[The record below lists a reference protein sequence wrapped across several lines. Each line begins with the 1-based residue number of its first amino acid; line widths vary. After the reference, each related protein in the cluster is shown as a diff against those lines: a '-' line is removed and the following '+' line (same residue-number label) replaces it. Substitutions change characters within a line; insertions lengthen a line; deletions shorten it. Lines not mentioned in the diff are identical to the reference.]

1 MNKDNYTFTK
11 KINKSI
17 NEDGSVRQ
25 LVSIDIQI
33 RDIGISLPTP
43 FNAFLLEYQSRKVS
57 TVAMVA
63 SLIVRFLNYLFFEM
77 DSPLTSIAELTFQNG
92 IDFLSVLPCQRGGK
106 TQYAEYLTKFYYF
119 CKRQEMAEIKDFKE
133 RTSSTYNTYTENIFK
148 GRYKAESKKKVD
160 VIHEI
165 DTAYLP
171 MFFDTAKDA
180 APDICLGLFFQF
192 AGGLRASEVVS
203 VEYSSIRIMKE
214 SGNLVL
220 ALKLEDKD
228 LRPDLSSAFIAK
240 VKRNRTQVVLPIF
253 GNKLEEA
260 YETHIK
266 QYRKEGVSAVF
277 IDKNGKPMT
286 VNTYWKRF
294 NRVRREFIKRLYE
307 CPNMETQM
315 YAIFLESYR
324 WSTHIG
330 RGTYSN
336 IIAQNANNI
345 GEIAVMRGDS
355 SLSSSLPYLNDNR
368 SVGKK
373 VQDTFDFFYRGETS

>member
-1 MNKDNYTFTK
+1 M
-11 KINKSI
+11 
-17 NEDGSVRQ
+17 
-25 LVSIDIQI
+25 
-33 RDIGISLPTP
+33 
-43 FNAFLLEYQSRKVS
+43 
-57 TVAMVA
+57 
-63 SLIVRFLNYLFFEM
+63 
-77 DSPLTSIAELTFQNG
+77 
-92 IDFLSVLPCQRGGK
+92 
-106 TQYAEYLTKFYYF
+106 
-119 CKRQEMAEIKDFKE
+119 
-133 RTSSTYNTYTENIFK
+133 
-148 GRYKAESKKKVD
+148 D

-294 NRVRREFIKRLYE
+294 NQVELRI
-307 CPNMETQM
+307 
-315 YAIFLESYR
+315 
-324 WSTHIG
+324 W
-330 RGTYSN
+330 
-336 IIAQNANNI
+336 NNW
-345 GEIAVMRGDS
+345 
-355 SLSSSLPYLNDNR
+355 
-368 SVGKK
+368 
-373 VQDTFDFFYRGETS
+373 